1 LIDSNRSQELYLVS
15 IIIHLNYQSA
25 LFDAQGSNITLSYFI
40 FIYKILNKAM
50 ADVDSKF
57 KNIVIFQESVDF
69 SSRSPFPD
77 PSTVTTVSK
86 KVLVLMERSN
96 VINLLL

>member
-1 LIDSNRSQELYLVS
+1 
-15 IIIHLNYQSA
+15 
-25 LFDAQGSNITLSYFI
+25 
-40 FIYKILNKAM
+40 M